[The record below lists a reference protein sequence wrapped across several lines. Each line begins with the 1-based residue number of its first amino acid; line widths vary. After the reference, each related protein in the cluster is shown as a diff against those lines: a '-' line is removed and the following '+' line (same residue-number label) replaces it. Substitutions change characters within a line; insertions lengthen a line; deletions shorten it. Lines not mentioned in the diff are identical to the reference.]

1 LGMVAVGVVVLGW
14 GFAINHVVGGIIII
28 IDGIDVGGVVV
39 AVEESGSSEWAGEV
53 VVHCTST
60 LISMVE
66 ISAMLRCHPWCGVVI
81 VGSVIGIVFAAFTV
95 IEAGVGAVYCCG
107 IG

>member
-1 LGMVAVGVVVLGW
+1 MVAVGVVALGW
-14 GFAINHVVGGIIII
+14 GLAINHIVGGVVIVIVIN
-28 IDGIDVGGVVV
+28 GIDIGSVVV
-39 AVEESGSSEWAGEV
+39 AVEESESSERAGEV

-66 ISAMLRCHPWCGVVI
+66 ISAMLRCRPWCGVVI

>member
-1 LGMVAVGVVVLGW
+1 MVAVEV
-14 GFAINHVVGGIIII
+14 
-28 IDGIDVGGVVV
+28 
-39 AVEESGSSEWAGEV
+39 SGSSELAGEV

-66 ISAMLRCHPWCGVVI
+66 ISAVLQCPWCGVVI
-81 VGSVIGIVFAAFTV
+81 VGSVIGIVVAALAV

>member
-1 LGMVAVGVVVLGW
+1 MVAVGVVALGW
-14 GFAINHVVGGIIII
+14 GLAINHIVGGVVIVIVIN
-28 IDGIDVGGVVV
+28 GIDIGSVVV
-39 AVEESGSSEWAGEV
+39 AVEESESSERAGEV

-66 ISAMLRCHPWCGVVI
+66 RLAVAQCPWCSVVI
-81 VGSVIGIVFAAFTV
+81 IGSVFGIVVAAFAV